1 MAALLV
7 SCNKP
12 ENITMPE
19 TDTVEM
25 TIIAGSDETKTVL
38 GADGAVTWSATGEY
52 LQVLE
57 KNGSTNLSSYTSD
70 EGKPADEGRTMSFA
84 VSLDSKTAES
94 FDYYALYP
102 STSFVSDKY
111 SNAKKVKVSLA
122 AEQCPTAT
130 SFDPTADIL
139 VSKPV
144 MGQGSQPTNLSLQFA
159 RIVAVGKMTIKNLN
173 TTEKVQKVSF
183 TATDKV
189 VNGRSYI
196 NLEDASA
203 VEYGYYGASATVT
216 MDYSAQSINA
226 NGMTAYFTCWPFEIA
241 GGGKFTVVVETE
253 NYTFTRD
260 VTIPEGKPLAFNA
273 GRATGFNVSFS
284 GIEGVEKV
292 HPTVYTLVEE
302 ASKIADGAEY
312 LIVTGTTAIGS
323 YNTSKS
329 IYNRVTVTVN
339 NKTISITSEAV
350 NVITLE
356 AGDSENQFYLID
368 SDNKY
373 IQYNSGSEN
382 EVYRG
387 DKTAD
392 DTYDLWT
399 VTATKIT
406 NVGNSN
412 RRLQKNNTLAR
423 FACYAGTQTD
433 VTLYVNE
440 STLAPTL
447 SVPKNLIADAE
458 SSTVT
463 VVWDAVENAESYDVT
478 CAGQKKNVTGKEAT
492 FTDVAVGTYE
502 VSVVAKGTG
511 FKNSKAAVTSVIVGK
526 PTLDKP
532 VIKTVR
538 ETANGFYAELESA
551 VQYAES
557 YSWDLY
563 EGSVADENLVG
574 NGTNT
579 TVKFSVTINNS
590 DFTIDALKPETKYF
604 LVITAKAAGYTS
616 SESDAASFTTAA
628 VADGGSLAK
637 PFTAAEA
644 ITAIDAGGD
653 LTNKHVKGVITEVTS
668 FSSTYSSITYNIES
682 GDKTLMVYSGLDL
695 GKSQFS
701 SIDDLKVGDE
711 VLVCGTL
718 KKFGTTY
725 EFDYNNYIVTLNG
738 KTEVYA
744 GLKVSGQTTTFK
756 VGDKFV
762 FGGTVLQDWRGK
774 DDVNVTSSASFSGYD
789 MNTEGTQTVTVT
801 VGEESTTYKITVKEA
816 GAAGGDS
823 VTYTA
828 LFGSTYNSKR
838 VSAYSSSWY
847 ATNGEF
853 IVDLVNWNNNNNQW
867 DYIKAGAEK
876 TEYVATITT
885 RAAISEAITKV
896 TITIDAV
903 TANNINSITL
913 YCGDKADACTTS
925 LGTFSIARGNQ
936 SVTISSPTG
945 NKYYKISVDCKSGS
959 NGSIS
964 VSKVVYTNE

>member
-1 MAALLV
+1 MAALIV

-292 HPTVYTLVEE
+292 HPTVYTLVED
-302 ASKIADGAEY
+302 AAKIADGAEY
-312 LIVTGTTAIGS
+312 LFVAGTLAIGP
-323 YNTSKS
+323 YDTSKS
-329 IYNRVTVTVN
+329 RYNGATVTVAD
-339 NKTISITSEAV
+339 NKTISITTEAV

-356 AGDSENQFYLID
+356 AGASADQFYLID
-368 SDNKY
+368 SDNNY
-373 IQYNSGSEN
+373 IQYNSQSNN

-387 DKTAD
+387 EKTAD
-392 DTYDLWT
+392 DDYDLWT
-399 VTATKIT
+399 VTATKTT
-406 NVGNSN
+406 NVGNTN
-412 RRLQKNNTLAR
+412 RRLQKNNQNAY
-423 FACYAGTQTD
+423 FACYSSAQTE
-433 VTLYVNE
+433 VKLYVNE
-440 STLAPTL
+440 ASLVPSLSTPTTL
-447 SVPKNLIADAE
+447 MADAE
-458 SSTVT
+458 GSTVT
-463 VVWDAVENAESYDVT
+463 VAWDAVANAESYDVT
-478 CAGQKKNVTGKEAT
+478 CAGQIKNVTETEAT

-532 VIKTVR
+532 VIKTVN
-538 ETANGFYAELESA
+538 ETANGFYAELESE

-557 YSWDLY
+557 YTWDLY
-563 EGSVADENLVG
+563 EGSVADKNLVG
-574 NGTNT
+574 SGTNAT
-579 TVKFSVTINNS
+579 EKFSITINNT
-590 DFTIDALKPETKYF
+590 DFLIDALKPETTYY
-604 LVITAKAAGYTS
+604 LVITAKATAYTS
-616 SESDAASFTTAA
+616 SESEPASFTTAA
-628 VADGGSLAK
+628 ELNDGSLEK

-644 ITAIDAGGD
+644 ITAIEAGGD
-653 LTNKHVKGVITEVTS
+653 LTKKYVKGVITEVTS
-668 FSSTYSSITYNIES
+668 FNSQYGSITYTISS
-682 GDKTLMVYSGLDL
+682 GEKTLTVYGGLDL
-695 GKSQFS
+695 DSTQFS
-701 SIDDLKVGDE
+701 SIADLKKKDE
-711 VLVCGTL
+711 VLVRGTL
-718 KKFGTTY
+718 KKYNSTY
-725 EFDYNNYIVTLNG
+725 EFDKNNYLVTLNG
-738 KTEVYA
+738 YSEIYA
-744 GLKVSGQTTTFK
+744 GLKVSGQKTIFT
-756 VGDKFV
+756 VGDEFV
-762 FGGTVLQDWRGK
+762 FGGTVVQDWRGQ
-774 DDVNVTSSASFSGYD
+774 DDIDVTSSATFSGYN
-789 MNTEGTQTVTVT
+789 MNTAETQTVTVT
-801 VGEESTTYKITVKEA
+801 VGNESTTYEITVKKA
-816 GAAGGDS
+816 GEDP

-828 LFGSTYNSKR
+828 LFGSNYNSKGI
-838 VSAYSSSWY
+838 SSYSGSWS
-847 ATNGEF
+847 ATNEGF
-853 IVDLVNWNNNNNQW
+853 TVNLVNWNNNNNGW
-867 DYIKAGAEK
+867 EFIKAGSKNAA
-876 TEYVATITT
+876 YVATITT
-885 RAAISEAITKV
+885 KAAISEAITKV
-896 TITIDAV
+896 SITIDAV
-903 TANNINSITL
+903 TAKSINSITL
-913 YCGDKADACTTS
+913 YCGDTADACTTQV
-925 LGTFSIARGNQ
+925 GTFTIATGEQ
-936 SVTISSPTG
+936 SVTITSPTS
-945 NKYYKISVDCKSGS
+945 NKFYKISADCKKAS
-959 NGSIS
+959 NGTLT
-964 VSKVVYTNE
+964 VSKVVYTNK

>member
-1 MAALLV
+1 MKSFAKYFGVVAGMAALLV

-329 IYNRVTVTVN
+329 IYNGVTVTVN

-412 RRLQKNNTLAR
+412 RRLQKNNTSAR

-532 VIKTVR
+532 VIKTVS
-538 ETANGFYAELESA
+538 ETANGFYAELEAA

-557 YSWDLY
+557 YAWDLY
-563 EGSVADENLVG
+563 EGSVADDNLVG
-574 NGTNT
+574 TGTNAT
-579 TVKFSVTINNS
+579 EKFSITINET
-590 DFTIDALKPETKYF
+590 DFFITEFAPETTYY
-604 LVITAKAAGYTS
+604 LVITAMAAAYTS
-616 SESDAASFTTAA
+616 SESEPVSFITAA
-628 VADGGSLAK
+628 EANDGSLEK

-644 ITAIDAGGD
+644 ITAIDAGRD
-653 LTNKHVKGVITEVTS
+653 LTNKYVKGVITEVTE
-668 FSSTYSSITYNIES
+668 FNSTYGSITYNIES
-682 GDKTLMVYSGLDL
+682 GEKTLMVYSGLDL
-695 GKSQFS
+695 GKAQFS
-701 SIDDLKVGDE
+701 SKSDLKINDE

-718 KKFGTTY
+718 KKYNSTY
-725 EFDYNNYIVTLNG
+725 EFDKNNYLVTLNG
-738 KTEVYA
+738 SSEVYV
-744 GLKVSGQTTTFK
+744 GLKVSGQTTTFN
-756 VGDKFV
+756 VGDEFV
-762 FGGTVLQDWRGK
+762 FGGTVVQDWRGK

-789 MNTEGTQTVTVT
+789 MNTAGTQTVIVS
-801 VGEESTTYKITVKEA
+801 VGEETASYKITVMPA
-816 GAAGGDS
+816 GLKTVTLQYTTTTTTNMTGNNDAATVGLNADEWSVVGSKGGGTNYPGLNKS
-823 VTYTA
+823 KYIAIYYNATESASITVSSSKHTIHSIKITYTGTSYNKGKVLVNVNEVTGTDGTYSINSNSFVVTNGNTSSA
-828 LFGSTYNSKR
+828 QVRISSIEITYN
-838 VSAYSSSWY
+838 
-847 ATNGEF
+847 
-853 IVDLVNWNNNNNQW
+853 
-867 DYIKAGAEK
+867 
-876 TEYVATITT
+876 
-885 RAAISEAITKV
+885 
-896 TITIDAV
+896 
-903 TANNINSITL
+903 
-913 YCGDKADACTTS
+913 
-925 LGTFSIARGNQ
+925 
-936 SVTISSPTG
+936 
-945 NKYYKISVDCKSGS
+945 
-959 NGSIS
+959 
-964 VSKVVYTNE
+964 